1 MNPTVPDEFR
11 ELFDRELPFEVE
23 IRVRLAAQLYA
34 SGRIGVA
41 KAAAL
46 AGMKRWEFEDWL
58 CRNNV
63 SIPWSTDNLAR
74 ELEASRDFIPDDG

>member
-1 MNPTVPDEFR
+1 MNLTVPDEFL

-23 IRVRLAAQLYA
+23 VRVRLAAQLYA

-58 CRNNV
+58 CRNKV
-63 SIPWSTDNLAR
+63 SIPWSTDDLDR
-74 ELEASRDFIPDDG
+74 ELEASGETVPDER